1 MNTKLI
7 YISITS
13 IFLVA
18 LSLQGKEAKLQQR
31 EEILA
36 RFNQGLEIIESKLRS
51 SNYNASCAEAI
62 TTIKL
67 IEDEYFVLKE
77 IEPYYDWAE
86 IKKVLLSIP
95 GKYCPDQSIQKLN

>member
-31 EEILA
+31 KEILTS
-36 RFNQGLEIIESKLRS
+36 FNQSLEIIESKLRS

-67 IEDEYFVLKE
+67 IKDEYFALNE
-77 IEPYYDWAE
+77 IEPNYDWAE
-86 IKKVLLSIP
+86 IRNVLQSIP
-95 GKYCPDQSIQKLN
+95 LKYCPD

>member
-1 MNTKLI
+1 MNAKLI

-18 LSLQGKEAKLQQR
+18 LSLQSKEAKLPWG

-36 RFNQGLEIIESKLRS
+36 RFDQSLEIIESNLRS

-62 TTIKL
+62 ITIKL
-67 IEDEYFVLKE
+67 IEDEYFALKE
-77 IEPYYDWAE
+77 IEPNYDWAE
-86 IKKVLLSIP
+86 IKKVLQSIP
-95 GKYCPDQSIQKLN
+95 SKYCPD

>member
-18 LSLQGKEAKLQQR
+18 LSLQGKEAKLQR
-31 EEILA
+31 RKEILTS
-36 RFNQGLEIIESKLRS
+36 FNQSLEIIESKLRS

-62 TTIKL
+62 TTIRL
-67 IEDEYFVLKE
+67 IKDEYFVLNE
-77 IEPYYDWAE
+77 IEPNYDWAE
-86 IKKVLLSIP
+86 IRKVLQSIP
-95 GKYCPDQSIQKLN
+95 AKYCPD

>member
-18 LSLQGKEAKLQQR
+18 LSLQGKEAKLQR
-31 EEILA
+31 GEEILA
-36 RFNQGLEIIESKLRS
+36 RFNQSLEIIESKLGS
-51 SNYNASCAEAI
+51 SNYNASCTEAI

-67 IEDEYFVLKE
+67 IQAEYFALKE
-77 IEPYYDWAE
+77 VEPNYDWSE
-86 IKKVLLSIP
+86 IKKVLHSIP
-95 GKYCPDQSIQKLN
+95 AKYCPD

>member
-18 LSLQGKEAKLQQR
+18 LSLQGKETKLQQG
-31 EEILA
+31 EDLLT
-36 RFNQGLEIIESKLRS
+36 RFNQSLEIIESKLRS

-67 IEDEYFVLKE
+67 IEDGYFALRE
-77 IEPYYDWAE
+77 IEPNYDWAE
-86 IKKVLLSIP
+86 IQKVLQSIP
-95 GKYCPDQSIQKLN
+95 GKYCPD